1 MGNDILTGGK
11 GPDTF
16 VFGAASGLDR
26 VTDFEKGDVLQLS
39 KAQFGSFADLAGK
52 IQKIGADTVIDLGGG
67 NLVTLQNFGGSLSAS
82 DFLFM

>member
-26 VTDFEKGDVLQLS
+26 ITDFEKGDVLQLS

-52 IQKIGADTVIDLGGG
+52 IQKTGADTVIDLGGG
-67 NLVTLQNFGGSLSAS
+67 NIVTLQNFVGSLSAS